1 VISLCMTDDAG
12 CTRDQVRIG
21 SEKEYGGGWSAALVF
36 IMLMF
41 VQKYACFS
49 IDLVLLVM
57 FA

>member
-1 VISLCMTDDAG
+1 MTDDAE
-12 CTRDQVRIG
+12 CTRDQVRVG
-21 SEKEYGGGWSAALVF
+21 SEKDHGGGWSAALVVF

-49 IDLVLLVM
+49 IELVLLVM